1 MTVHDRL
8 RAELTQVLHEVVDE
22 RVVVVDDDDT
32 HGRTLPGDL
41 REPSGVFGALPV
53 NVGSSASG
61 AARAARHGWS
71 SSPVREVG
79 VRVLS
84 SLRARAVASSP
95 DGPPEVEAEA
105 QEEGDRRPPAEA
117 EPLHGAQPKAKKTSP
132 LWVPATM
139 FTCLLL
145 GILVIVGNYLQL
157 LPGGEA
163 QNSYLFVGLGLMISG
178 FVLSTQYR

>member
-1 MTVHDRL
+1 MARQKSKPKPKKKATGVPPPKP
-8 RAELTQVLHEVVDE
+8 
-22 RVVVVDDDDT
+22 
-32 HGRTLPGDL
+32 GRYTAP
-41 REPSGVFGALPV
+41 
-53 NVGSSASG
+53 
-61 AARAARHGWS
+61 
-71 SSPVREVG
+71 
-79 VRVLS
+79 
-84 SLRARAVASSP
+84 
-95 DGPPEVEAEA
+95 
-105 QEEGDRRPPAEA
+105 
-117 EPLHGAQPKAKKTSP
+117 QPKAKKSSP